1 VSHFLTHDL
10 NGILSSYGYFAVFGF
25 VLIETSG
32 IPFPGE
38 TMLILASAFAGS
50 THKLSI
56 YWIIA
61 AAAVAAIIGDNIG
74 YWIGRTGGYKFLRKY
89 GHVIHVDESSMKIG
103 LYLFKCYG
111 SGIVFFARWIP
122 LLRIWGAL
130 LAGAHQFE
138 WKRFIV
144 YNAAGGI
151 LWATFYGVIAY
162 FFGDLLRQAEG
173 AITYAGFGLA
183 AIIIVGFWFVERRNR
198 EHWKQRAEAAF
209 PGPLR

>member
-1 VSHFLTHDL
+1 MHFLTYDL
-10 NGILSSYGYFAVFGF
+10 NGILTGYGYFAVFGF

-74 YWIGRTGGYKFLRKY
+74 YWIGRTGGYKLLRKY
-89 GHVIHVDESSMKIG
+89 GHLIHVDESSLKIG
-103 LYLFKCYG
+103 AYLFKCYG
-111 SGIVFFARWIP
+111 SGIIFFARWIP
-122 LLRIWGAL
+122 LLRIWGAM
-130 LAGAHQFE
+130 LAGAHRFE
-138 WKRFIV
+138 WKKFII

-151 LWATFYGVIAY
+151 LWATFYGVAAY
-162 FFGDLLRQAEG
+162 FFGDLLRRAEG

-183 AIIIVGFWFVERRNR
+183 AIIIIGFYVLERRNR
-198 EHWKQRAEAAF
+198 AQWKSRAEAIF
-209 PGPLR
+209 PGPLK